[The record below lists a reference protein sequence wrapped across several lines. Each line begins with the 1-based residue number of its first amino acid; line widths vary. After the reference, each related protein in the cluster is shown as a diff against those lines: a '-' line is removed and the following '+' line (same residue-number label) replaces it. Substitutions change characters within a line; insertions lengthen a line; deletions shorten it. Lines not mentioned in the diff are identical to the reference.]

1 MGELKR
7 TQIQLEKWQHEK
19 LRRRAEEEGMSMSE
33 LLRDLL
39 DKEFE
44 SGDRLKRLRRIRGI
58 GSDEEVSGKDHDQVL
73 YGE

>member
-19 LRRRAEEEGMSMSE
+19 LRRRAEEEGVSMSKLLRE
-33 LLRDLL
+33 LLDR
-39 DKEFE
+39 EFE
-44 SGDRLKRLRRIRGI
+44 SGDGSKRLRQIRGV
-58 GSDEEVSGKDHDQVL
+58 GSDEEVSGKSHDEVL